1 MDISLYY
8 QEQGYDQRIPH
19 ERDRS
24 GDTGAK
30 LVNIKGDHFIV
41 VRRSLEFNRAVG
53 AFLDPVMAMSC
64 WTFWRRKKRRSA
76 GCLQSMNSMRIQ
88 FVQNLHKLQMMERH
102 ISTNFIP
109 SRRHILMTMNDW
121 KTKLDAFLMFNDADL
136 LQNKGTVTAVIAK
149 QFAESEFEK
158 YRIIQDNIYK
168 SDFDRLILEEEDLYT

>member
-1 MDISLYY
+1 
-8 QEQGYDQRIPH
+8 
-19 ERDRS
+19 
-24 GDTGAK
+24 
-30 LVNIKGDHFIV
+30 
-41 VRRSLEFNRAVG
+41 
-53 AFLDPVMAMSC
+53 
-64 WTFWRRKKRRSA
+64 
-76 GCLQSMNSMRIQ
+76 MRIH

-109 SRRHILMTMNDW
+109 SRRHIPMTMNDW